1 MSECKCFDEVLGKV
15 TDNLKGQLP
24 ENEAA
29 SFEAEWQNKSI
40 VLGEKEL
47 TTKIGLPISYEF
59 QKIKK
64 SGEPYK
70 NLTKDSIKVM
80 MIYCP
85 FCGESLKKSDKEQAS

>member
-1 MSECKCFDEVLGKV
+1 MSECKCFDEILEKV
-15 TDNLKGQLP
+15 TENLKGQLP
-24 ENEAA
+24 EREAA
-29 SFEAEWQNKSI
+29 SFDAEWQNKSI

-47 TTKIGLPISYEF
+47 TTRIGLPISYEF

-80 MIYCP
+80 MSYCP
-85 FCGESLKKSDKEQAS
+85 FCGESLKKEQKS